1 MLKTVL
7 PGVVLALC
15 AATVYLLKRATASRG
30 RALRW
35 VFAALVASS
44 LALLAAIE
52 ALGASFGSI
61 ATALTLSL
69 IGLFTVISG
78 AERRDGRKPENAR
91 EPRAAEP
98 EERHGRRWRGW
109 VRGLSALLL
118 ATIAANALGA
128 GLLGIAPGPA
138 ADRFAVGLL
147 LVPLLWAGFAIWV
160 VSDRVLPR
168 PLYGMTGTLVASAA
182 MIAWSLFA

>member
-1 MLKTVL
+1 MA
-7 PGVVLALC
+7 LALI
-15 AATVYLLKRATASRG
+15 AATIHFLRRATASR
-30 RALRW
+30 RQALRW
-35 VFAALVASS
+35 VYAALVASG

-52 ALGASFGSI
+52 ALGASFGAI
-61 ATALTLSL
+61 AAALTLSL

-78 AERRDGRKPENAR
+78 AEWRDGRKPENAR
-91 EPRAAEP
+91 EPQVAEP

-118 ATIAANALGA
+118 AAITANALGA
-128 GLLGIAPGPA
+128 GLVGIAPGPA

-147 LVPLLWAGFAIWV
+147 LVPLLWAGFAIWM

-168 PLYGMTGTLVASAA
+168 PIYAMIGTLVASGA
-182 MIAWSLFA
+182 MISWSLLA

>member
-1 MLKTVL
+1 M
-7 PGVVLALC
+7 ALC
-15 AATVYLLKRATASRG
+15 AASIHLSRRATATRG

-35 VFAALVASS
+35 VFAALVASG

-52 ALGASFGSI
+52 ALGAGFGAI
-61 ATALTLSL
+61 AAVLTLSL

-78 AERRDGRKPENAR
+78 AERRDGRKPKNAR
-91 EPRAAEP
+91 EPQPAEP

-118 ATIAANALGA
+118 ATVTANVLGA
-128 GLLGIAPGPA
+128 GLVGIAPGPA

-160 VSDRVLPR
+160 VSDRVLSR
-168 PLYGMTGTLVASAA
+168 PLYAMVGTLIASGA
-182 MIAWSLFA
+182 MITWSLLA

>member
-1 MLKTVL
+1 MGKMISL
-7 PGVVLALC
+7 GLALTLC
-15 AATVYLLKRATASRG
+15 AATVHLLKRAAASRG

-35 VFAALVASS
+35 VYAAVVASG
-44 LALLAAIE
+44 LALFAAIE
-52 ALGASFGSI
+52 ALGASFGAI
-61 ATALTLSL
+61 AAALTLSL

-91 EPRAAEP
+91 EPQAAEP

-118 ATIAANALGA
+118 ATITANALGA
-128 GLLGIAPGPA
+128 GLVGIAPGPA

-147 LVPLLWAGFAIWV
+147 LIPLLWAGFAIWM
-160 VSDRVLPR
+160 VSDRVVSR
-168 PLYGMTGTLVASAA
+168 PIYAMVGTLVASGAT
-182 MIAWSLFA
+182 IAWSLLA